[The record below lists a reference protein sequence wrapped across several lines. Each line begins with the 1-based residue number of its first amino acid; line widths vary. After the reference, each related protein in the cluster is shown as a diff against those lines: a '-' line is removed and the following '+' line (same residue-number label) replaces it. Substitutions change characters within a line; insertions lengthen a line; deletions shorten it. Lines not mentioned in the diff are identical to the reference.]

1 MKHVRQI
8 HYEVDVKSENITEVQ
23 WRASVGLPLIFQA
36 FYRKKNKQN
45 PVLIILHFMDSRIKE

>member
-1 MKHVRQI
+1 MRQI
-8 HYEVDVKSENITEVQ
+8 HYEVDVKSENITAVQ